1 MTAAGDYKT
10 VQDHRRSCRGGVEK
24 RHSRFARPLWPSQH
38 STPCEGEEGAG
49 VLAPISPCCRQMK
62 QLVDRRDSVAC
73 GSSLQ
78 LLIPAFCR
86 PVVGKGPDPIWRP
99 VAYVVSKR
107 FNTPEPSFLKKPA
120 QPATHIRLGD
130 PHGPP
135 DLLADVV
142 KASWG
147 RCLIPAE
154 NKAAVIHRCRTNH
167 TAVLRDTPQF
177 RHNIR
182 RIVQCLKHGVAKDCI
197 EGCIVKRQLSTVG
210 EDAS

>member
-130 PHGPP
+130 PHGPSTRWISRSAFP
-135 DLLADVV
+135 KSTMYSITWTPYAASNSAPSGVGGTFATVPVRSLSVSDL
-142 KASWG
+142 S
-147 RCLIPAE
+147 
-154 NKAAVIHRCRTNH
+154 
-167 TAVLRDTPQF
+167 
-177 RHNIR
+177 
-182 RIVQCLKHGVAKDCI
+182 
-197 EGCIVKRQLSTVG
+197 
-210 EDAS
+210 

>member
-1 MTAAGDYKT
+1 M
-10 VQDHRRSCRGGVEK
+10 
-24 RHSRFARPLWPSQH
+24 
-38 STPCEGEEGAG
+38 
-49 VLAPISPCCRQMK
+49 
-62 QLVDRRDSVAC
+62 AC

-78 LLIPAFCR
+78 LLIPAFRR

-107 FNTPEPSFLKKPA
+107 LNVPEPSFLKKPA

-142 KASWG
+142 KASWAS
-147 RCLIPAE
+147 CLLAAK
-154 NKAAVIHRCRTNH
+154 NKAAVIHRCRADH
-167 TAVLRDTPQF
+167 AAVLRDTPQF

-182 RIVQCLKHGVAKDCI
+182 RIVQCFKHPPIENMVQRVEDGVIILPISTPVVEMTVWVPPRLRAGSEGVRRSRLFEPTRFSPAPFDCSPSPNLSVP
-197 EGCIVKRQLSTVG
+197 CARQRPYQHN
-210 EDAS
+210 

>member
-1 MTAAGDYKT
+1 M
-10 VQDHRRSCRGGVEK
+10 
-24 RHSRFARPLWPSQH
+24 
-38 STPCEGEEGAG
+38 
-49 VLAPISPCCRQMK
+49 
-62 QLVDRRDSVAC
+62 AC

-78 LLIPAFCR
+78 LLIPAFRR

-107 FNTPEPSFLKKPA
+107 YNTPEPSFLKKPA

-142 KASWG
+142 KASWAS
-147 RCLIPAE
+147 CLLAAE
-154 NKAAVIHRCRTNH
+154 NKAAVIHGCRAYH
-167 TAVLRDTPQF
+167 AAALRDTPQF

-182 RIVQCLKHGVAKDCI
+182 RIVQCLKHRVAKDCI
-197 EGCIVKRQLSTVG
+197 EGRIVKRQVSTVG
-210 EDAS
+210 KDAS